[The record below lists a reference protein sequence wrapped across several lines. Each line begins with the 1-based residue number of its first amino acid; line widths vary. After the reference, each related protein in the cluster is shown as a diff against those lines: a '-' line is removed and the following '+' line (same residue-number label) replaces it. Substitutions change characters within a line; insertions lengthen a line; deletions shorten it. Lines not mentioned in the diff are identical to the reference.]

1 MKSMSKLQLAQCAG
15 VSVRTLMR
23 WCRPYEEELQLLGLT
38 DNMKVLPPHL
48 VKWFADHFDITI
60 D

>member
-1 MKSMSKLQLAQCAG
+1 MSKLQLAQCAG